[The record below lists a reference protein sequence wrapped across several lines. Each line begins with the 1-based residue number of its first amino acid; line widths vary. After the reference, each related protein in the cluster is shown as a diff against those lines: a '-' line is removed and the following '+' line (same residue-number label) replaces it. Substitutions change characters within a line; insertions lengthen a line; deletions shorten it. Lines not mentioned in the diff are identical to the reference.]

1 MEDVIEDII
10 KRLGKSFVGL
20 WAYQVYNQ
28 VYSKKKIKGKK
39 YCVTICY
46 KGNHID
52 TGTCKTPKSALKQAI
67 KLVNKLKKQ

>member
-1 MEDVIEDII
+1 VEDIE
-10 KRLGKSFVGL
+10 RLGKHFVGL
-20 WAYQVYNQ
+20 WTYQAYNN
-28 VYSKKKIKGKK
+28 KKIKETK

-67 KLVNKLKKQ
+67 KLLNKLKK